1 MAGRAMSEV
10 GAAAVAAARGWI
22 GTPHAHGASLRGA
35 GADCIGLVRGVWR
48 ELYGAEPEAAPVYAV
63 DWSRAAAEE
72 RLWAAARRWLVEK
85 PAGDSEPGDV
95 VLLRLRRD
103 GPAGH
108 AGVLAADRVG
118 RHSLI
123 HVYSRQGV
131 VESPLCEAWR
141 RRLVAAFAYPEGVYR
156 WRR

>member
-1 MAGRAMSEV
+1 MAARAMAEV
-10 GAAAVAAARGWI
+10 LPAAVAAARGWI
-22 GTPHAHGASLRGA
+22 GTPYSHGASLRGV

-48 ELYGAEPEAAPVYAV
+48 ELCGAEPEAAPVYGV
-63 DWSRAAAEE
+63 DWSRASAEE

-85 PAGDSEPGDV
+85 PAGACRSGDV

-108 AGVLAADRVG
+108 AGILAADPTG
-118 RHSLI
+118 RSSLI

-141 RRLVAAFAYPEGVYR
+141 RRLVAAFEYPVGVD
-156 WRR
+156 